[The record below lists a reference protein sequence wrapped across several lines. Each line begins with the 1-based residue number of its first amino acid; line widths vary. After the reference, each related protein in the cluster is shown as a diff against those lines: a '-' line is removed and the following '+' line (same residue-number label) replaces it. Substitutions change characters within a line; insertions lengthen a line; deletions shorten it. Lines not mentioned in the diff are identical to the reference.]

1 MKDLLKKKYIWIPCL
16 IVIAAGLILLFV
28 LCCKTGTDTGTPSP
42 EAVTSAEDPSG
53 TQEAAD
59 TETGTQLIVSGD
71 TEPADYVDWED
82 DTESQSSGSQQSGQ
96 DTPAGGS
103 SQSGQGGT
111 SAPED
116 GEDPTDDT
124 PAEPVSDVDTLYDGQ
139 NWSPIN

>member
-59 TETGTQLIVSGD
+59 TEAGTQLIVSGD
-71 TEPADYVDWED
+71 TELADYVDWD